1 MQFPK
6 LTDPADF
13 DGPVSEFDF
22 KLILEWALADGGGG
36 LPSVSAR
43 PFAAWLDENWNEFDD
58 GEDKL
63 TNKDVLEGALGHWTG
78 RS

>member
-13 DGPVSEFDF
+13 EKQAFGFD
-22 KLILEWALADGGGG
+22 LIYAWALADGGGG
-36 LPSVSAR
+36 LPAVSAR
-43 PFAAWLDENWNEFDD
+43 PFAVWLDDEWNEFDD

-63 TNKDVLEGALGHWTG
+63 TNKDVLEGALEHWTG